1 MKKKIS
7 FDFDGTL
14 SEGNVIDYARELML
28 DPTVE
33 VHIVT
38 ARMEGD
44 YNDDLFDLAA
54 NIGIKEK
61 NIHFTNFEYKGARF
75 FKEHTDYLW
84 HLDDNFFELE
94 WINTYTPVVAISV
107 KSVYWKNHCNKLLGR
122 TDAVFE

>member
-14 SEGNVIDYARELML
+14 SERSVIDYARELML

-54 NIGIKEK
+54 DIGIEEK
-61 NIHFTNFEYKGARF
+61 NIHFTNFEYKGAKF
-75 FKEHTDYLW
+75 FKENTDYLW
-84 HLDDNFFELE
+84 HLDDNSFELE
-94 WINTYTPVVAISV
+94 WINTYTPIVAISV
-107 KSVYWKNHCNKLLGR
+107 KSFYWKNHCNTLLGIA
-122 TDAVFE
+122 DAVFE